1 MARGQQAGIAAA
13 TSELPAGSNRNHL
26 NQIVNC
32 DSCGVM
38 NRPARNPPIAREK
51 LAQFGALGWL
61 LLLGGLA
68 FAGPYGVLA
77 WGESL
82 SLLDKREAQIASLED
97 ENERLENLVVLLD
110 PEEVDPDLSTE
121 LLRRDLNV
129 AHPDE
134 YIVDLSQK

>member
-1 MARGQQAGIAAA
+1 
-13 TSELPAGSNRNHL
+13 
-26 NQIVNC
+26 
-32 DSCGVM
+32 M
-38 NRPARNPPIAREK
+38 NRPARKPAIPRDK
-51 LAQFGALGWL
+51 LTQLAALGWL

-82 SLLDKREAQIASLED
+82 STLDKREAQIAALEKD
-97 ENERLENLVVLLD
+97 NARLENLVALLD
-110 PEEVDPDLSTE
+110 PEQVDPDLSTE

-134 YIVDLSQK
+134 YILDLRQR

>member
-1 MARGQQAGIAAA
+1 
-13 TSELPAGSNRNHL
+13 
-26 NQIVNC
+26 
-32 DSCGVM
+32 M

-134 YIVDLSQK
+134 YIVDLSQQ